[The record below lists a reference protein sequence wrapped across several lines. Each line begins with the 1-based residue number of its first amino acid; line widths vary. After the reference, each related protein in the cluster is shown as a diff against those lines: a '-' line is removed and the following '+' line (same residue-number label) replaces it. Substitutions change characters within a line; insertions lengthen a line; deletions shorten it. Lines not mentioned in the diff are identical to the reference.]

1 MCKSAPDVQKRGHR
15 FPAGR
20 CPDMQPSS
28 RRPRPDSTRGAQP
41 FRVTTDPRPWG
52 RQSETTAMT
61 RASPRPGSP
70 TGQPSRSRLPSV
82 SRDAPSPPTLT
93 SSRMA
98 SVRASHIDPDA
109 TWSSPQRG
117 PRATGGLLPVFYA
130 SDDRPSR
137 CWTSRS
143 RHGIWPAP
151 IIAATP
157 RGAAIALLSIRAGLD
172 RRTMSIANGS
182 RPATGPTSGHP
193 AHRARDGERWSA
205 LRFRI
210 PEVAGLSLECRGS
223 AIWRAFPHEPLTK
236 GPPPQPKGD

>member
-151 IIAATP
+151 IIAGDAP
-157 RGAAIALLSIRAGLD
+157 RRSYRTALH
-172 RRTMSIANGS
+172 
-182 RPATGPTSGHP
+182 TSGDRQLPHDEQRERIATRDR
-193 AHRARDGERWSA
+193 AHFWPSRSPCPG
-205 LRFRI
+205 
-210 PEVAGLSLECRGS
+210 
-223 AIWRAFPHEPLTK
+223 WRTVVGAKISHS
-236 GPPPQPKGD
+236 